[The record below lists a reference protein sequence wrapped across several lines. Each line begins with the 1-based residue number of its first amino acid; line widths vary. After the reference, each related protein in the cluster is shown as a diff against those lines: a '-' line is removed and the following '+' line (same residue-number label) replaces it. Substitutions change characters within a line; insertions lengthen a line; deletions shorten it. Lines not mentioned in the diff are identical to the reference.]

1 MCPKSKNKTKYFVQ
15 RLKKTFRKLPVNCSN
30 PFNIQCKTSSRK
42 HSSTALAIL
51 DTGLYDLYKISSH
64 KAVSIHVHQ
73 NKSISFNFKVYH

>member
-42 HSSTALAIL
+42 YSSTALAIL

-64 KAVSIHVHQ
+64 KAVSIHVQSEQEHILQ
-73 NKSISFNFKVYH
+73 F